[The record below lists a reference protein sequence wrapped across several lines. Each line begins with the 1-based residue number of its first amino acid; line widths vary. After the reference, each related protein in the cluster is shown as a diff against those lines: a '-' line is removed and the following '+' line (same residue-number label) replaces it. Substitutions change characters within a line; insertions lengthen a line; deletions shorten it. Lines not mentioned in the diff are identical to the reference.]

1 MMDDTT
7 TPRRKA
13 PVEPE
18 SPHTPT
24 LGARKSQLSSFA
36 ACSPGVHDPLLLS
49 DPSPHSEV
57 PQLTSPLVLADPTQV
72 RRSGGTAPRAG
83 KLILDRVYEHVFMPN
98 VAVAVIDTPEFQRLR
113 TLKQLGSVSYLYPGA
128 MHTRFEHSIG
138 VAHLASVMIK
148 KIARRQPSLGVTEA
162 DVLCVTLAGLCH
174 DLGHGPF
181 SHLFEVIVNRQ
192 RSERNLPHWH
202 HEDMSCTMLR
212 RIMSKLELK
221 TFGLDERDVNLI
233 ELCIQGLAPGAPWD
247 AELVGRSEKKRFLLD
262 IVSNK
267 RNGVDVDKLDYF
279 MRDSL
284 GCYGRVAVDCHIPRL
299 LSSCRVINMDGEYQV
314 CFEEKMAQPLG
325 DIFTLR
331 AKLHKYAYQ
340 HRISK
345 VVDHMV
351 SDTLSLADP
360 YFLVRGRN
368 GEAKRISDCVDDVD
382 GFVRL
387 GDWVLAAIEASTDPK
402 MADAQRIISDLN
414 QRRLYSIAGM
424 AMFASYLSPAQKST
438 IKKEIMTIIEEQKD
452 RRSERNKLVEITDE
466 TFIVDLIRI
475 HYGSSD
481 SEGNPDD
488 PINKVAFYNPKVS
501 TKAFH
506 LPRDRV
512 SPLFSPSQFGEK
524 SLVVLSRVNSKQ
536 GPHRDIISAAFEEWR
551 TRNAS
556 LFSTGVPVYNNVPS
570 TPSMS
575 RGAKRPR

>member
-1 MMDDTT
+1 MDDTS
-7 TPRRKA
+7 TPRRKGHL
-13 PVEPE
+13 EPD
-18 SPHTPT
+18 SPRTPIL
-24 LGARKSQLSSFA
+24 LGRQSQTSFA
-36 ACSPGVHDPLLLS
+36 ACSPGVH
-49 DPSPHSEV
+49 EV
-57 PQLTSPLVLADPTQV
+57 LPETSALPIPEGIQISAPQQPA
-72 RRSGGTAPRAG
+72 RRLPQAPRAG

-113 TLKQLGSVSYLYPGA
+113 QLKQLGSVSYLYPGA

-138 VAHLASVMIK
+138 VAHLASLMVK
-148 KIARRQPSLGVTEA
+148 KIARRQPSLNVTEA
-162 DVLCVTLAGLCH
+162 DILCVTLAGLCH

-192 RSERNLPHWH
+192 RSARGLPDWH
-202 HEDMSCTMLR
+202 HEEMSCTMLR
-212 RIMSKLELK
+212 RIMSKLDLAS
-221 TFGLDERDVNLI
+221 FNLDERDVNLI
-233 ELCIQGLAPGAPWD
+233 ELCIQGLKPGEPWNE
-247 AELVGRSEKKRFLLD
+247 ELVGRPAKKRFLLD

-299 LSSCRVINMDGEYQV
+299 LSSCRVIHMEGEYQV

-351 SDTLSLADP
+351 SDTLKAADP
-360 YFLVRGRN
+360 YLLVRGRD
-368 GEAKRISDCVDDVD
+368 GEPRRISECVDDID

-387 GDWVLAAIEASTDPK
+387 GDWVLAAIEASTDPR
-402 MADAQRIISDLN
+402 MSDAQRIISDLN

-424 AMFASYLSPAQKST
+424 AMFASYLAPAHTGT
-438 IKKEIMTIIEEQKD
+438 IQREILAIIEEQLPHRREAD
-452 RRSERNKLVEITDE
+452 RAVHINEDS
-466 TFIVDLIRI
+466 FIVDLIRI

-501 TKAFH
+501 ARAFH
-506 LPRDRV
+506 LPPDRA

-524 SLVVLSRVNSKQ
+524 SLVVLSRVNSRQ
-536 GPHRDIISAAFEEWR
+536 GPHRDIIATAFGEWQQ
-551 TRNAS
+551 RNAT
-556 LFSTGVPVYNNVPS
+556 LFSTGVPVYNVPS
-570 TPSMS
+570 TPALCKGQAAALIN
-575 RGAKRPR
+575 RLVTVL